1 MRIDTEE
8 MRDMRTLISLMLA
21 LTLSGLVVAQSAKT
35 EPAKAKKVSKQGA
48 AAQTTAQATAA
59 SQPTIQPSAPT
70 SGSGTPGHLGKW
82 ITSSFLGDSSITED
96 KSGNV
101 GIGTPSGTSTLTVGG
116 LIETLMGGIKF
127 PDGSIQTR
135 AATLNHDAT
144 LQGDG
149 AGNPLGLAVPLIFAG
164 SVDNGNGVITV
175 TNIAAGAP
183 AIFAT
188 GGNSSPSIG
197 GGSGMISLGGSGTN
211 APGGVGIVGF
221 GGNSSAGSGGTGG
234 SLIGGVA
241 ANGGNGGDGLFAV
254 GALGTGAGKKGGRG
268 IIAIPGGGTASATTG
283 LAGEFLGDVSIS
295 GNLSKGGGSFKIDHP
310 VDPANKYLYHSFVES
325 PDMMNIYNGVISL
338 DAAGEA
344 IVELPEWFSAL
355 NRDFRYLLT
364 AIGAPGPTLYIAE
377 EVSENHFKIAGG
389 SPRMRVSWQVTGI
402 RQDAWANAHRI
413 PVEQEK
419 SAGERGYYLH
429 PELFGQPEQK
439 GIQWARDPEAM
450 QRIKEVREQNKP
462 ASAVKQ

>member
-1 MRIDTEE
+1 
-8 MRDMRTLISLMLA
+8 MRDMKTLIPLMVA
-21 LTLSGLVVAQSAKT
+21 LTLSCSVIAQSAKPKRT
-35 EPAKAKKVSKQGA
+35 ARHDPA
-48 AAQTTAQATAA
+48 TQATRANQ
-59 SQPTIQPSAPT
+59 STNQPSALT

-82 ITSSFLGDSSITED
+82 ITSTFLGDSSITED

-101 GIGTPSGTSTLTVGG
+101 GIGTPAATSTLTVGG
-116 LIETLMGGIKF
+116 LIETLAGGIKF
-127 PDGSIQTR
+127 PDGSIQTS
-135 AATLNHDAT
+135 AGALSHNQT

-149 AGNPLGLAVPLIFAG
+149 TAVNPLGLAVPLIFAG
-164 SVDNGNGVITV
+164 SVSNGNGVITV
-175 TNIAAGAP
+175 TNTAVGAP

-197 GGSGMISLGGSGTN
+197 GGSGMIALGGSGSS
-211 APGGVGIVGF
+211 APGGVGLVGF
-221 GGNSSAGSGGTGG
+221 GGNADAGSGGTGG

-241 ANGGNGGDGLFAV
+241 TNGGNGGDGLFAV

-268 IIAIPGGGTASATTG
+268 LIAIPGGGVSGATTG
-283 LAGEFLGDVSIS
+283 LAGEFLGDVSVT

-310 VDPANKYLYHSFVES
+310 TDPANKYLYHSFVES
-325 PDMMNIYNGVISL
+325 PDMMNIYNGVITL

-344 IVELPEWFSAL
+344 IVELPEWFGAL

-377 EVSENHFKIAGG
+377 EVSDNHFKIAGG
-389 SPRMRVSWQVTGI
+389 SPRMKVSWQVTGI

-413 PVEQEK
+413 PVEQVK
-419 SAGERGYYLH
+419 ADGERGYYLH

-450 QRIKEVREQNKP
+450 QRIKEARDQNKP
-462 ASAVKQ
+462 ARVVNQ